1 MKDDWK
7 LVMSYNPK
15 SIYYAHA
22 NVKKKYMLRNLI
34 FIGIVEFY
42 YNSHYS
48 LLQDLKIL

>member
-22 NVKKKYMLRNLI
+22 NVKYCKVKIPVCRSDK
-34 FIGIVEFY
+34 FQFVEL
-42 YNSHYS
+42 NM
-48 LLQDLKIL
+48 IT